1 MSGNDFSDFLPL
13 ESQSNPDIFSFD
25 VAAVQGVTS
34 NAIVEEINSFSV
46 DGKIRSFPL
55 LETVTVTTTTKLYR
69 MRGYYSVTSAY
80 EYWISSNPYSET
92 PPSGHTLSNVVVE
105 TVLE

>member
-25 VAAVQGVTS
+25 VAAIQKVSQ
-34 NAIVEEINSFSV
+34 AIIAEEINSFSA

-55 LETVTVTTTTKLYR
+55 LETTTVTKSTKLYR

-92 PPSGHTLSNVVVE
+92 PPSGHTLNNVVVE